1 MTTTNSRADAG
12 HTQPVIRGLA
22 IVMLVTAGV
31 LLIPL
36 LGMQFSGEVNWTLSD
51 FVIAG
56 ALVAF
61 TGSLYVLAARLVQQ
75 TRYRIMIGAVLA
87 ILFMLTWV
95 ELAVGIF
102 GTRFAGS

>member
-1 MTTTNSRADAG
+1 MKTLS

-51 FVIAG
+51 FVIA
-56 ALVAF
+56 
-61 TGSLYVLAARLVQQ
+61 
-75 TRYRIMIGAVLA
+75 
-87 ILFMLTWV
+87 
-95 ELAVGIF
+95 
-102 GTRFAGS
+102 

>member
-1 MTTTNSRADAG
+1 MMRTATRREDLKPHPARDQGPGHRHAGDRWRAANPAAG
-12 HTQPVIRGLA
+12 HAVQRGSELDPVRLRHC
-22 IVMLVTAGV
+22 
-31 LLIPL
+31 
-36 LGMQFSGEVNWTLSD
+36 LS
-51 FVIAG
+51 

-75 TRYRIMIGAVLA
+75 TRYRLMIGAVLA

-102 GTRFAGS
+102 GTRFA